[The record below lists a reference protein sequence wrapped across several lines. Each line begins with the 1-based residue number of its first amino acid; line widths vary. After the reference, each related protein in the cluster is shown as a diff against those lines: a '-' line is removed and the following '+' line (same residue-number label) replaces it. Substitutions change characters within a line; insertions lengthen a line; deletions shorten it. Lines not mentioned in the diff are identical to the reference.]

1 MVQPL
6 IVGLGG
12 TARGGS
18 SSERAML
25 IALRHAEQLGATT
38 AYFGGSD
45 LLLPSYQPDSNERT
59 EAAGRLVE
67 MFRKADGIILSSPS
81 YHGSMSGVLKNALD
95 YMEDLKSDERVYWDG
110 RSVGC
115 ICCAGGWQGGAQTIA
130 TLRSIAHALRG
141 WPTPFGAVLNTSLPL
156 FAADG
161 SVLDTA
167 VQNQLELVG
176 TQVVEF
182 AKMRHA
188 AALAS

>member
-1 MVQPL
+1 MAQPL

-25 IALRHAEQLGATT
+25 VALKHAEKLGAKT
-38 AYFGGSD
+38 AYMSGPD
-45 LLLPSYQPDSNERT
+45 LLLPCYQPDINERT
-59 EAAGRLVE
+59 EPAGRMVE
-67 MFRKADGIILSSPS
+67 MFREADGIILSSPA
-81 YHGSMSGVLKNALD
+81 YHGSTSGVLKNALD
-95 YMEDLKSDERVYWDG
+95 YMEDLKSDRRVYWDG

-130 TLRSIAHALRG
+130 TLRSIVHALRG

-156 FAADG
+156 FGTDG
-161 SVLDTA
+161 SVLDPA
-167 VQNQLELVG
+167 VQNQLEIVG

-182 AKMRHA
+182 AMMRRA
-188 AALAS
+188 TAPLA